1 MLIELTHGER
11 TMLLELTG
19 DKEITIDGR
28 KMFCDWI
35 RIGHNQYSL
44 IVDGHVSDLTVELS
58 ENACSVWSRTGMI
71 ELTIRDPRKLRETQ
85 RVEEVHSGLRRILA
99 EMPGKVV
106 RLLVQIGDTVSL
118 DQSLLVV
125 EAMKMQNEIRA
136 PRKGVVKEIGVLEG
150 VAVNHGD
157 FLISLE

>member
-1 MLIELTHGER
+1 MLLELTHGEK
-11 TMLLELTG
+11 TLLLDLTG
-19 DKEITIDGR
+19 DMKIVVDGR
-28 KMFCDWI
+28 KISCDWI
-35 RIGHNQYSL
+35 QIGHNQYSL
-44 IVDGHVSDLTVELS
+44 IVDGQVFDLTVEVFES
-58 ENACSVWSRTGMI
+58 GCSVSARTGTI
-71 ELTIRDPRKLRETQ
+71 ELAIRDPRKLRAAQT
-85 RVEEVHSGLRRILA
+85 VEEVHTGLRRMLA

-106 RLLVQIGDTVSL
+106 RLLVQVGDAVSL

-136 PRKGVVKEIGVLEG
+136 PRKGVVKEIGVREG

>member
-1 MLIELTHGER
+1 MLLELTHGEK

-19 DKEITIDGR
+19 DEEIIVDGR
-28 KMFCDWI
+28 QISCDWI

-44 IVDGHVSDLTVELS
+44 IVDGQVFDLTVELS
-58 ENACSVWSRTGMI
+58 ESGCSVSDRTGTI
-71 ELTIRDPRKLRETQ
+71 ELAIKGPGKLVETQ
-85 RVEEVHSGLRRILA
+85 SVEEENAGLRRILA

-106 RLLVQIGDTVSL
+106 RLLVQVGNTVSL

-136 PRKGVVKEIGVLEG
+136 PRKGVVKEIGVREG

>member
-11 TMLLELTG
+11 TMFLELTG
-19 DKEITIDGR
+19 DKEITVDGR
-28 KMFCDWI
+28 KISCDWI

-44 IVDGHVSDLTVELS
+44 IVDGQVFDLTVELS
-58 ENACSVWSRTGMI
+58 ESACSVLSRTGPI
-71 ELTIRDPRKLRETQ
+71 ELAIRDPRKLRETQ
-85 RVEEVHSGLRRILA
+85 LVEEVHSGLRRILA

-136 PRKGVVKEIGVLEG
+136 PRKGVIKEIGVREG

>member
-1 MLIELTHGER
+1 MLLELTHGEK
-11 TMLLELTG
+11 TMLLELSG
-19 DKEITIDGR
+19 DKGIIVDGR
-28 KMFCDWI
+28 KILYDWI
-35 RIGHNQYSL
+35 QTGHNQYSL
-44 IVDGHVSDLTVELS
+44 IVDGKVFDLMVELS
-58 ENACSVWSRTGMI
+58 GSGCSVSDRTG
-71 ELTIRDPRKLRETQ
+71 TIDLVIKDPRKLRKTQ
-85 RVEEVHSGLRRILA
+85 SVEEANFGVRRILA

-106 RLLVQIGDTVSL
+106 RLLVKVGNRVSL

-136 PRKGVVKEIGVLEG
+136 PRKGVVKEIGVVEG

>member
-1 MLIELTHGER
+1 MLLELTHGER

-19 DKEITIDGR
+19 DKGIIVDGR
-28 KMFCDWI
+28 KTSCDWI
-35 RIGHNQYSL
+35 RIGRNQYSL
-44 IVDGHVSDLTVELS
+44 IVDGQVFDLTVELS
-58 ENACSVWSRTGMI
+58 ESGCSVSARTGTI
-71 ELTIRDPRKLRETQ
+71 ELAIKDPRKLRETQ
-85 RVEEVHSGLRRILA
+85 AVEEVHAGLRRILA

-106 RLLVQIGDTVSL
+106 RLLVQVGNTVSL

-136 PRKGVVKEIGVLEG
+136 PRKGVVKEIGVREG